1 MHGINNPKLHRK
13 CGTIQ
18 FDNLTDFFSVGNFS
32 VGIKASF
39 SRATVYNIVRET
51 KGKLGH
57 GFGYNDTGL
66 IFTFSDRYEK

>member
-1 MHGINNPKLHRK
+1 
-13 CGTIQ
+13 
-18 FDNLTDFFSVGNFS
+18 VGNFS